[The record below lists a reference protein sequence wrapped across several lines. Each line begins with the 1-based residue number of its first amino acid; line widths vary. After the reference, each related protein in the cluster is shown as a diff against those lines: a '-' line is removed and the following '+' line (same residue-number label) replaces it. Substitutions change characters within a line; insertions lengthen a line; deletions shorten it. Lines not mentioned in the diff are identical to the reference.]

1 MKFLWVCR
9 RAARQ
14 DRPSE
19 PTGLPGG
26 LLGGRAGRWRP
37 EPPRPRRSSSSC
49 RELARCKPC
58 AVLAAARPRA
68 RANDVRPFF
77 PVLHSILSATLSAT
91 RGQGPKGVRT
101 IILSE
106 FYSLRWPHGDMRQ
119 WGLQSALM
127 TNEQL
132 YVAIGIPVLFNAA
145 MMGLL
150 IAYMNARFTS
160 SERSIN
166 QRFDAIDKRFD
177 DMRDLWRAE
186 LHRVEEVLDA
196 RLKHLEQRQQA
207 PEGPFPPLTL

>member
-1 MKFLWVCR
+1 
-9 RAARQ
+9 
-14 DRPSE
+14 
-19 PTGLPGG
+19 
-26 LLGGRAGRWRP
+26 
-37 EPPRPRRSSSSC
+37 
-49 RELARCKPC
+49 
-58 AVLAAARPRA
+58 
-68 RANDVRPFF
+68 
-77 PVLHSILSATLSAT
+77 
-91 RGQGPKGVRT
+91 
-101 IILSE
+101 
-106 FYSLRWPHGDMRQ
+106 MRQ

-196 RLKHLEQRQQA
+196 RLKHIEER
-207 PEGPFPPLTL
+207 